1 MVDRIQRAVVK
12 NFFSKMPTP
21 YGHLFELRLSIP
33 NWLREKLYD
42 WEPFGFKREYSS
54 WHDKLKKVVETKDD
68 KNVFIVTFLHDF

>member
-21 YGHLFELRLSIP
+21 YGHLFELRLSLP

-54 WHDKLKKVVETKDD
+54 WHD
-68 KNVFIVTFLHDF
+68 